1 MLLCT
6 NNLRNPV
13 SCFYLRANFPSAM
26 NKDKIL
32 VIGSNGQIGTAL
44 LPKLQEIYG
53 EDGVIASDLQP
64 VNSANLVFETLD
76 ATQPKA
82 LHDLIKKHGITQVYH
97 LAAVLSAK
105 GESNPLL
112 AWEINMQT
120 LLNVLEAARNF
131 NLKKVFVPSSIAVFG
146 EGAPHQFTP
155 QQAYLDPTTVYGISK
170 VAAENWCQYYH
181 SRYQIDVRSLR
192 YPGVIGYQS
201 MPGGGT
207 TDYAVEMYHKAIA
220 GENYTCYLQENTRLP
235 MIYMEDV
242 LRATIELM
250 EASADQISVRTSYNL
265 AGTSFTPTEL
275 YENIKLLF
283 PDFQCGF
290 VPDFRQAIADS
301 WPESIDDTSA
311 QKDWNW
317 KPKFDLTQI
326 TSEMIAHLSKQLI
339 G

>member
-1 MLLCT
+1 
-6 NNLRNPV
+6 
-13 SCFYLRANFPSAM
+13 M

-32 VIGSNGQIGTAL
+32 VIGANGQIGTAL

-53 EDGVIASDLQP
+53 EDAIIASDLHSPQTTTI
-64 VNSANLVFETLD
+64 FETLD

-82 LHDLIKKHGITQVYH
+82 LQGLIKKHHITQIYH

-105 GESNPLL
+105 GEAEPLQ
-112 AWEINMQT
+112 AWNINMQT
-120 LLNVLEAARNF
+120 LLNVLEAAKNF

-146 EGAPHQFTP
+146 ENAPRNFTP
-155 QQAYLDPTTVYGISK
+155 QYAYLDPTTVYGISK

-181 SRYQIDVRSLR
+181 TRYQVDVRSLR

-235 MIYMEDV
+235 MIYMEDA
-242 LRATIELM
+242 LRATTELM
-250 EASADQISVRTSYNL
+250 EARADQISVRTSYNL
-265 AGTSFTPTEL
+265 TGTSFTPGEL
-275 YENIKLLF
+275 LEKIQTFF
-283 PDFQCGF
+283 PGFQCGF

-301 WPESIDDTSA
+301 WPESIDDSSA

-326 TSEMIAHLSKQLI
+326 TGDMIAHLSKQLI
-339 G
+339 E

>member
-1 MLLCT
+1 
-6 NNLRNPV
+6 
-13 SCFYLRANFPSAM
+13 M

-44 LPKLQEIYG
+44 LPKLLEIYG

-64 VNSANLVFETLD
+64 SNPTKSVFETLD
-76 ATQPKA
+76 ATQPND
-82 LHDLIKKHGITQVYH
+82 LQVLIKKHNITQVYH

-105 GESNPLL
+105 GEANPLQ

-146 EGAPHQFTP
+146 AGAPHQFTP

-181 SRYQIDVRSLR
+181 SRYKIDVRSLR

-250 EASADQISVRTSYNL
+250 EAATDQISVRTSYNL
-265 AGTSFTPTEL
+265 AGTSFTPAEL
-275 YENIKLLF
+275 YENIQLLF
-283 PDFQCGF
+283 PNFQCGF

-326 TSEMIAHLSKQLI
+326 TREMIAHLSKSFQRSVI
-339 G
+339 SRQF